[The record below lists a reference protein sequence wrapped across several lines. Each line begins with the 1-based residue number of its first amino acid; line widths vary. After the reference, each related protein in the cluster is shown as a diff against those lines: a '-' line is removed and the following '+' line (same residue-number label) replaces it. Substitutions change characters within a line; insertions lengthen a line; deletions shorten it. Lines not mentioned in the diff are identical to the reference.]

1 MQFKCL
7 ALMTTLLS
15 INQVQATMTNDR
27 VPTDGINSIKNITE
41 LSSNLLGL
49 VGGLSK
55 PQAADG
61 FTIIVD
67 DLKDIITDIGNEV
80 AALGAPFA
88 ISDQQGLCDSFSG
101 FVNVTQELF
110 GVFLDKEPLLS
121 KVNMSSD
128 AGNVSDILRVLTLR
142 VFQLGSKIITL
153 APSCADEPEKELG
166 DFVRAANQTIASF
179 QFGG

>member
-1 MQFKCL
+1 M
-7 ALMTTLLS
+7 
-15 INQVQATMTNDR
+15 IPNP
-27 VPTDGINSIKNITE
+27 PTDGISGIKNITE

-55 PQAADG
+55 PHAADD

-67 DLKDIITDIGNEV
+67 HLNDIVTDIGNEV

-110 GVFLDKEPLLS
+110 GVILEKEPLLS
-121 KVNMSSD
+121 EVNVSSD
-128 AGNVSDILRVLTLR
+128 AGSFPNILRALTIR

-153 APSCADEPEKELG
+153 APSCADEPKKELV
-166 DFVRAANQTIASF
+166 DFVGAANQTISSF
-179 QFGG
+179 QLGG

>member
-1 MQFKCL
+1 MQFQCL
-7 ALMTTLLS
+7 ALMTALLS
-15 INQVQATMTNDR
+15 INQVQATMTEN
-27 VPTDGINSIKNITE
+27 VPTDGISGIKNITE

-55 PQAADG
+55 PHAADD

-67 DLKDIITDIGNEV
+67 DLNDIVADIGNEV
-80 AALGAPFA
+80 AALGVPSA
-88 ISDQQGLCDSFSG
+88 ISDPQGLCDSFSG

-121 KVNMSSD
+121 KASVSSD
-128 AGNVSDILRVLTLR
+128 AGNFTDILRVLTLR

-153 APSCADEPEKELG
+153 APSCADEPKKELG
-166 DFVRAANQTIASF
+166 DFIGVANQTIASF
-179 QFGG
+179 QLGG